1 MQATLEEVV
10 AADVL
15 VHVVDA
21 SAPHAAA
28 QRAAVLQVLRQLGV
42 PVSFLQQ
49 RVLEVWNKADLL
61 HPGTVVMSWSTC
73 VMINIVSLQSKSM
86 RWMLCCRAMHYQTPL
101 HFRVLVCPSHRQVTR
116 TVAHHPLMMMAV
128 MRQLAV

>member
-1 MQATLEEVV
+1 MV

-28 QRAAVLQVLRQLGV
+28 QRAAVLQVLRQLGI
-42 PVSFLQQ
+42 PTSFLQQ

-61 HPGTVVMSWSTC
+61 DPGM
-73 VMINIVSLQSKSM
+73 
-86 RWMLCCRAMHYQTPL
+86 
-101 HFRVLVCPSHRQVTR
+101 VL
-116 TVAHHPLMMMAV
+116 
-128 MRQLAV
+128 